1 MTGHSGSTGNNQ
13 WLGICEIRRSQVKGV
28 ETRNAPSPKAITD
41 KTPDIR
47 PHLNIRHPKQQPPG
61 ETNAAHQVRTA
72 SEHAVKQNS
81 ERPARIL
88 KGSPT
93 PFGHGPKGLYH
104 LVTPSLSRWMSLL
117 SNSRLLSQAA
127 GDDFRTHMQ
136 GLRQEKGGILRVTE
150 MSTYKE
156 KNPQSVHQ
164 ILSSSR
170 YVKKKKK
177 TLKIYISHCNHSRSK
192 TDN

>member
-1 MTGHSGSTGNNQ
+1 MILRRVDGWDQENNIPWSRVGRDTDEYTFIQ
-13 WLGICEIRRSQVKGV
+13 WLGIWEIRRSQVKGG
-28 ETRNAPSPKAITD
+28 ETRNAPGPKAIRD
-41 KTPDIR
+41 MTPDIR

-104 LVTPSLSRWMSLL
+104 LVTPSLSR
-117 SNSRLLSQAA
+117 
-127 GDDFRTHMQ
+127 
-136 GLRQEKGGILRVTE
+136 
-150 MSTYKE
+150 
-156 KNPQSVHQ
+156 
-164 ILSSSR
+164 
-170 YVKKKKK
+170 
-177 TLKIYISHCNHSRSK
+177 
-192 TDN
+192 